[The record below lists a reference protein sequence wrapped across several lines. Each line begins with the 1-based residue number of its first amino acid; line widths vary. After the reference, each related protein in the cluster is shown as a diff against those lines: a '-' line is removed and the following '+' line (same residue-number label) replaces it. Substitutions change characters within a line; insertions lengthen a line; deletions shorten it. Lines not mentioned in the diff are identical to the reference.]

1 MEMIYSLDTIDTA
14 AEVLYKLK
22 DQCSI
27 YTFTGSLGAGKTTLV
42 DRLLKKFNVEGAV
55 TSPTFTYLI
64 EYKND
69 KGQKLYHFDLYR
81 LEEFSK
87 FVDAGFDEYLYRPES
102 WSFIEWPDIA
112 KSLLIK
118 KVCDVSIEYEGE
130 SERLL
135 TYTLR

>member
-1 MEMIYSLDTIDTA
+1 MIR
-14 AEVLYKLK
+14 AE
-22 DQCSI
+22 
-27 YTFTGSLGAGKTTLV
+27 
-42 DRLLKKFNVEGAV
+42 
-55 TSPTFTYLI
+55 
-64 EYKND
+64 
-69 KGQKLYHFDLYR
+69 KLYHFDLYR
-81 LEEFSK
+81 LEELSK
-87 FVDAGFDEYLYRPES
+87 FVDAGLDEYLYRPDS